1 MIGNRAQ
8 RLIGRSLATAAIVV
22 TLVILVLIY
31 ARSGGKGTGA
41 GTLAL
46 APSASRGGAGVGGA
60 GAGNGGSGGAGS
72 SSSGSSGP
80 GSGTGGSGQAAG
92 SGGPPLANGASG
104 SGAGSQGKPAGA
116 TGTFTGTVINTLYG
130 PVQVAVSEQEGHI
143 ADVKA
148 LQLPTEHAQSL
159 FISERVAPL
168 LREEALQAQSAEIN
182 IVSGATYT
190 SEGFAQSLQAALS
203 QVH

>member
-1 MIGNRAQ
+1 M
-8 RLIGRSLATAAIVV
+8 GRSLTTAAIVV
-22 TLVILVLIY
+22 SLVILVLIY

-46 APSASRGGAGVGGA
+46 SPSASRGGG
-60 GAGNGGSGGAGS
+60 
-72 SSSGSSGP
+72 
-80 GSGTGGSGQAAG
+80 GSGTGSSGNGSGGSEGGGSRGGQTAG
-92 SGGPPLANGASG
+92 SGGPPLAKGSNGS
-104 SGAGSQGKPAGA
+104 AGSPESKPKGA

-130 PVQVAVSEQEGHI
+130 PVQVAVSEQGGHI

-190 SEGFAQSLQAALS
+190 SEGFAQSLQAAIS
-203 QVH
+203 HAH